1 MKIKVWSKD
10 KCLTIAKVLNHKV
23 NQSDDVL
30 LDYLPDEVFGKSF
43 EVTSQENNSYS
54 ITDAEGYTWSVR
66 TAFIEKIDD
75 GKKYHKV
82 TITERLQRE
91 VWVQADSPEE
101 ASEIVQRK
109 YQEQKHVL
117 TADDYAGTTFT
128 VETGTVE

>member
-75 GKKYHKV
+75 GKN
-82 TITERLQRE
+82 TIRLR
-91 VWVQADSPEE
+91 
-101 ASEIVQRK
+101 
-109 YQEQKHVL
+109 
-117 TADDYAGTTFT
+117 
-128 VETGTVE
+128 